1 MLTARSRIHTP
12 IGPVVLES
20 DGKAVRRVVFGPE
33 RGPLPEGVSD
43 PLLERAAREILEYL
57 DGRRRCFE
65 VPVRYPGD
73 ATAFQRRVWDALRR
87 IPYGTIRTY
96 GELARELGTS
106 PRAVGG
112 ACARNPIPIL
122 VPCHRVVARG
132 GLGGFAGQW
141 ETGLAL
147 DVKRR
152 LLALEGVIR

>member
-1 MLTARSRIHTP
+1 MPAYRCAVQTP
-12 IGPVVLES
+12 IGPLVLES
-20 DGKAVRRVVFGPE
+20 DGQAVRRVSFGA
-33 RGPLPEGVSD
+33 GSPLADAACD
-43 PLLERAAREILEYL
+43 PLLDRAAREILEYL
-57 DGRRRCFE
+57 DGRRQRFD
-65 VPVRYPGD
+65 VPVRYPED

-87 IPYGTIRTY
+87 IPYGTARTY
-96 GELARELGTS
+96 GDLARELGTS